1 MNPAPTRTQTSHR
14 LATPPTSVRLSN
26 PALDQIQ
33 SALAQQDR
41 ELDAAYS
48 SIAGLVDVEFAIH
61 SELQE
66 EIEFACSTSPASRGA
81 LHILTRC

>member
-1 MNPAPTRTQTSHR
+1 MNPAPTKTQTDHR
-14 LATPPTSVRLSN
+14 LATHPTSVRLSN

-48 SIAGLVDVEFAIH
+48 SIAGLVDVQFAIR
-61 SELQE
+61 SELLE
-66 EIEFACSTSPASRGA
+66 EIDVACTTSPASRGA
-81 LHILTRC
+81 LHTLTRC